1 MNKQDLAMYL
11 VNLHTLMQAQTSN
24 VSLAST
30 TLADEYARCWDQL
43 KEVIKNEARQ
53 SDKQHDGLNKEGADL
68 KGNLPRPG

>member
-30 TLADEYARCWDQL
+30 TLTEEYNRCWDQL
-43 KEVIKNEARQ
+43 KEVIKNEAGQ
-53 SDKQHDGLNKEGADL
+53 SDKQHDGIDKEGADL
-68 KGNLPRPG
+68 KGDLSRSG